1 MHATI
6 YASRSKLPTELELSA
21 GCKQIVLVEKIV
33 SHPPRTAP
41 QTAAPAGWERAAPS
55 DPSPPVI
62 SFMVVRICASLIETR
77 PVTMCTVKLFQA
89 NKLE

>member
-21 GCKQIVLVEKIV
+21 GCKQIMLVEKIV

-41 QTAAPAGWERAAPS
+41 QTAPPVGWERAAPS
-55 DPSPPVI
+55 D